1 MSVDLLPKTTTAPL
15 TEDPID
21 RDELEALVEALIE
34 EARQRT
40 RRRRRRYV
48 ATLLVVLVALVGL
61 LRLSHGRVHGVSTAG
76 GSVRPL
82 ATARLPKN
90 GKIAFVQDG
99 FLKVSNPDGFGSRV
113 LAGVRVK
120 AGPAGPCAW
129 PCEIGA
135 PAWSPSGKQLAFL
148 RGDGGSGPGCVSN
161 CRHPD
166 LSLFAIGSKGLGER
180 RLAPCGNPCGSYPI
194 GSFYW
199 SPNGRKIVLPSV
211 GLTLVDTRTGSIRRL
226 SATGENPSWS
236 PDGSR
241 IAYTFAGSLFVVP
254 VAGVGHGRRLAAS
267 DDTAPSWS
275 PNGQTLVFGAS
286 DAIYTIGAD
295 GSGLRRLLA
304 GPIASG
310 PGVPAWSP
318 NGKRIL
324 YFSTPG
330 TPAHYT
336 PEVWSMSPT
345 GADRE
350 RLYRG
355 SCCVGTW
362 TRPIWSPDGAKVAF
376 AWNAD
381 AIVMNADGSHQRTLA
396 RFASDLAWQPVR

>member
-21 RDELEALVEALIE
+21 RDELEALIE

-61 LRLSHGRVHGVSTAG
+61 LRLSHGRVHGVSTAS

-82 ATARLPKN
+82 AMARLPKN

-226 SATGENPSWS
+226 SATGENPDPGLRTVRGS
-236 PDGSR
+236 PTR
-241 IAYTFAGSLFVVP
+241 LRGSLFVVP
-254 VAGVGHGRRLAAS
+254 VAGVDTAGDSRRPMTQRPVGRLTGRPWSSAPPMPSTRSALTAPDSGGYWRVPSQAVRASPRGRR
-267 DDTAPSWS
+267 T
-275 PNGQTLVFGAS
+275 
-286 DAIYTIGAD
+286 
-295 GSGLRRLLA
+295 
-304 GPIASG
+304 ASG
-310 PGVPAWSP
+310 SSTSLRPAP
-318 NGKRIL
+318 RL
-324 YFSTPG
+324 TTPRRCG
-330 TPAHYT
+330 
-336 PEVWSMSPT
+336 
-345 GADRE
+345 R
-350 RLYRG
+350 
-355 SCCVGTW
+355 
-362 TRPIWSPDGAKVAF
+362 
-376 AWNAD
+376 
-381 AIVMNADGSHQRTLA
+381 
-396 RFASDLAWQPVR
+396 